1 MEPLA
6 EPSPL
11 TKARTVGFFWLM
23 TILSGAFAMF
33 AGGPFGLAANLIAT
47 ACYLAASVLVYQLLK
62 PVSRNLSL
70 LAAFFSLVGCT
81 MGTLNLLFHLGAQYS
96 NIGFVFFGLHCL
108 LVGYL
113 ILRSTFLPRTVGA
126 LMAFGGLGWLTFS
139 FSTLLS
145 PQFAGSLS
153 PYIMIPGI
161 LGELSLT
168 MWLLLRGVN
177 VQRWKEQASAA
188 GQWPSQTAI
197 TPDSG

>member
-1 MEPLA
+1 MKAKSMGSAVVMEPLA

-11 TKARTVGFFWLM
+11 TKARTAGFFWLM

-33 AGGPFGLAANLIAT
+33 AGGRFGLAANLIAT

-96 NIGFVFFGLHCL
+96 NIGFIFFGLHCL
-108 LVGYL
+108 LIGHL

-126 LMAFGGLGWLTFS
+126 LMAFGGLGWLAFS

-145 PQFAGSLS
+145 PPLARSLF
-153 PYIMIPGI
+153 PYIMVPGI
-161 LGELSLT
+161 LGSY
-168 MWLLLRGVN
+168 R
-177 VQRWKEQASAA
+177 
-188 GQWPSQTAI
+188 
-197 TPDSG
+197 